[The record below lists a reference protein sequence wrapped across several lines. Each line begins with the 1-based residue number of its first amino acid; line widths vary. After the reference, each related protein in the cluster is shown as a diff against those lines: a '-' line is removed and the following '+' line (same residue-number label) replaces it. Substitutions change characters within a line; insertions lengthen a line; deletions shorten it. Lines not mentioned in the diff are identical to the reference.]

1 MITTKLIIKDFL
13 ILYMVNKKIFLLF
26 FGLVFLISIVSFISS
41 CEEGQVDINTASLE
55 DLDLLYGIGPAKAQ
69 AIIDARP
76 FNSLNELINVN
87 GIGEI
92 ILQSIIGQGLACFEE
107 DPNIEEDEEEN
118 DTEETHNTPYYLV
131 TDNNDTPEQINITP
145 TTISLNS
152 QQAEDIKV
160 ENDSENKGK
169 DKFQWLLLAVFCIL
183 LFFLYTTNKKNMN
196 DKNEFT

>member
-1 MITTKLIIKDFL
+1 
-13 ILYMVNKKIFLLF
+13 MVNKKIFLLF

>member
-1 MITTKLIIKDFL
+1 
-13 ILYMVNKKIFLLF
+13 MVNKKIFLLF
-26 FGLVFLISIVSFISS
+26 FGLIFLISIVSFISP
-41 CEEGQVDINTASLE
+41 CGEGQVDINTASLE

-76 FNSLNELINVN
+76 FNSLDELINFN

-107 DPNIEEDEEEN
+107 EYNNDGSDEDDDEEN
-118 DTEETHNTPYYLV
+118 NTQETSNTPYYLV
-131 TDNNDTPEQINITP
+131 TDSNYTQEQVNITL

-183 LFFLYTTNKKNMN
+183 LFFLYIVNKKHIK

>member
-1 MITTKLIIKDFL
+1 
-13 ILYMVNKKIFLLF
+13 MVNKKIFLLF
-26 FGLVFLISIVSFISS
+26 FGLVFLISIISFISA
-41 CEEGQVDINTASLE
+41 CGEGQVDINTASLE

-76 FNSLNELINVN
+76 FNSLDDLINVN

-107 DPNIEEDEEEN
+107 DDDIDEDDNSGEN
-118 DTEETHNTPYYLV
+118 GTEETHNTPYYLV
-131 TDNNDTPEQINITP
+131 TDSNDTQEQINITP
-145 TTISLNS
+145 TTINLNPL
-152 QQAEDIKV
+152 QAEDIKI

>member
-1 MITTKLIIKDFL
+1 MA
-13 ILYMVNKKIFLLF
+13 NKKNFLLL
-26 FGLVFLISIVSFISS
+26 FGLFFLISIVSFISA

-76 FNSLNELINVN
+76 FNSLEELINVN
-87 GIGEI
+87 GIGEKT
-92 ILQSIIGQGLACFEE
+92 LQDIIGQGLACVAE
-107 DPNIEEDEEEN
+107 DFVEEN
-118 DTEETHNTPYYLV
+118 NEENNNDNNTENTPNTPYYIV
-131 TDNNDTPEQINITP
+131 TDNNQTEEQINITP
-145 TTISLNS
+145 TTISLNP
-152 QQAEDIKV
+152 QKAEDIKT

-183 LFFLYTTNKKNMN
+183 LFFLYVVNKKHIK